1 MGTGAIKW
9 WSSFPWQLSTRA
21 RWPLRRLVS
30 SQSLGRGTV
39 RGAGDGARGAGP
51 GEDAEENRS
60 LLDNPP
66 PVPQHP
72 LKRLFRARQA
82 GGAVL
87 RADW

>member
-9 WSSFPWQLSTRA
+9 WSSLPWQLSTRA

-39 RGAGDGARGAGP
+39 RGAGDPRGAGP
-51 GEDAEENRS
+51 GEENRS
-60 LLDNPP
+60 LLDNPQ

-72 LKRLFRARQA
+72 LKGLFRARQA